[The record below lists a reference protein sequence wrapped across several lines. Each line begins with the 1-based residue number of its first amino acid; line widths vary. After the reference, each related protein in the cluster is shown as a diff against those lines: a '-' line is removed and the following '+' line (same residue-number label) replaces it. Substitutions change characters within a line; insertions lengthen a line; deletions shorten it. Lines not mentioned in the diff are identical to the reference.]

1 MSEKALDIFS
11 TALPENDSITKY
23 EENIVTFWFVAAVYM
38 CIGIVA
44 ILGNGLVL
52 YAIYGSKHVSM
63 LRGFDG
69 VITSLALADFLFG
82 LVGVPIRI
90 GESYNVGM
98 SPNKMINI
106 IDIRN

>member
-1 MSEKALDIFS
+1 MSEKAMDIFS
-11 TALPENDSITKY
+11 TALPVNDSITKY
-23 EENIVTFWFVAAVYM
+23 EENIVTFWFVAAIYM

-90 GESYNVGM
+90 GESYNVGTTAIE
-98 SPNKMINI
+98 MIKI
-106 IDIRN
+106 INMY

>member
-1 MSEKALDIFS
+1 MTEKTLEVFS
-11 TALPENDSITKY
+11 TVSPVNDSITKY

-44 ILGNGLVL
+44 IFGNGLVL

-98 SPNKMINI
+98 SSNKMINLM
-106 IDIRN
+106 NM

>member
-1 MSEKALDIFS
+1 MSEKTLEIFS
-11 TALPENDSITKY
+11 TVSPVNDSITKY

-69 VITSLALADFLFG
+69 VITSLALADLLFG

-98 SPNKMINI
+98 SPNEMIYI
-106 IDIRN
+106 INMY